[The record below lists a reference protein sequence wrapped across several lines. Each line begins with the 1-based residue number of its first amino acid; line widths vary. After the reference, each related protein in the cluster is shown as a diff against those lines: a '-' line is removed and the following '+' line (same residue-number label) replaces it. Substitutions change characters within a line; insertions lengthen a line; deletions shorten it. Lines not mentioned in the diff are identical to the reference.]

1 MHRLYFMQGIF
12 KYFLFKNLI
21 LFLYLTRL
29 DKSLLLFVVNDWS
42 GFENVRWEF
51 DKEYLFVDKNVGLA
65 DVGFKL
71 DTNLS

>member
-1 MHRLYFMQGIF
+1 MQGIF
-12 KYFLFKNLI
+12 KDFLFKNL
-21 LFLYLTRL
+21 LFSLYLTRL
-29 DKSLLLFVVNDWS
+29 DKSLLLLLLFVVNDWS

-51 DKEYLFVDKNVGLA
+51 DREYLFVDKNVGLA